1 MRDVRALADRDVV
14 KGIDLLSLPP
24 GRDRP
29 ALRAL
34 SRAARAIVQR
44 LYSARRESEFAV
56 SVATHLGIRLS
67 EYDARI
73 RTFIPFYEEML
84 DVAAAAVPS
93 RARCIVDLGIGTG
106 ALAARCLARAPRAAV
121 VGIDTDADILA
132 AAARRLGSRATFVVD
147 SFLRAPLPSC
157 DAVVASFALH
167 HVRTRSAKR
176 RLYRR
181 VRTALRPGGVVVV
194 VDCQP
199 SRHRQVAARQ
209 RDAWTAHLQR
219 AYSARRARGFLRA
232 WADEDVYVPL
242 QAEMDL
248 MAGSG
253 LDPEVVWRRDAF
265 AVLVSRT

>member
-1 MRDVRALADRDVV
+1 M
-14 KGIDLLSLPP
+14 G
-24 GRDRP
+24 
-29 ALRAL
+29 
-34 SRAARAIVQR
+34 
-44 LYSARRESEFAV
+44 
-56 SVATHLGIRLS
+56 VATHLGIRLS

-84 DVAAAAVPS
+84 DVAADAVPA
-93 RARCIVDLGIGTG
+93 RARRIVDLGIGTG
-106 ALAARCLARAPRAAV
+106 ALAARCLARAPRAVV
-121 VGIDTDADILA
+121 VGIDADADILA
-132 AAARRLGSRATFVVD
+132 AAARRIGSRASFVVD

-167 HVRTRSAKR
+167 HVRTRNAKR

-181 VRTALRPGGVVVV
+181 IRSALRPGGVLVV

-199 SRHRQVAARQ
+199 SRDSRVAGRQ

-219 AYSARRARGFLRA
+219 AYSARQARGFLRA
-232 WADEDVYVPL
+232 WAAEDVYVPL
-242 QAEMDL
+242 EAEMDL

-253 LDPEVVWRRDAF
+253 LDLAVVWRRDAF